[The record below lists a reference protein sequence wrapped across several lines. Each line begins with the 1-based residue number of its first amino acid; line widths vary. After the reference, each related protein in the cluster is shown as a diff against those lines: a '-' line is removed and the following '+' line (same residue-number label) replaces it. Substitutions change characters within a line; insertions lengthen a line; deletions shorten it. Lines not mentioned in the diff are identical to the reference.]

1 MLQACGLTVTVDG
14 NTLCYKLSMKLEGG
28 QCWALLG
35 RNGAGKTSLL
45 HTLAGLRAPA
55 EGYCLLDGE
64 RLHRLPARQR
74 ARRLGVLLQDDVSR
88 FPATVLE
95 TALIGRHPFLGRWEV
110 ESEADRQR
118 ARAALR
124 QMALAGWEQ
133 RAVQSL
139 SGGERRRL
147 DLAVLLTQDPPVM
160 LLDEPLNHLDLAH
173 QVRLLRLLRRLAS
186 EQGKAVLMVL
196 HDINLAARFCDR
208 VLLLYG
214 GGEWETGASDVLLEE
229 ARLSRLYATPIRRCD
244 GLFAAE

>member
-14 NTLCYKLSMKLEGG
+14 NTLCRELDMQVRGG

-35 RNGAGKTSLL
+35 RNGVGKTHLL

-74 ARRLGVLLQDDVSR
+74 ARRLGVLLQDDVSS
-88 FPATVLE
+88 FPSTVLE
-95 TALIGRHPFLGRWEV
+95 TALTGRHPFIGRWEV
-110 ESEADRQR
+110 ESEADFQR

-124 QMALAGWEQ
+124 QMGLSGWEQ
-133 RAVQSL
+133 RVVRSL

-173 QVRLLRLLRRLAS
+173 QVRLLRLLRRLARQ
-186 EQGKAVLMVL
+186 QGKAILMVL

-214 GGEWETGASDVLLEE
+214 AGEWEQGTSHALLDE
-229 ARLSRLYATPIRRCD
+229 ARLSRLYDTPIRRFD
-244 GLFAAE
+244 GLFAAQ